1 MKNIRNFKTRSAY
14 TTAVPT
20 LIHPTISYIE
30 EGNDVKYVSQYD
42 KNKKNYLTFEA
53 LEAGTFTMEIPSEVR
68 TQHLTSVSYS
78 IDNGET
84 WTTTN
89 VDDTVQTITTPSI
102 SKGGKVLWKG
112 LGTTYNDVQSGA
124 PSIFS
129 STGKFNVSG
138 NIMSLLYGD
147 NFENQTTFAAD
158 TAHNFGSLFY
168 RCETLLSAENLV
180 LTATTLT
187 PYCYEHMFSCCSWLA
202 KAPELRAT
210 TLAEGCY
217 QNMFEVCMHLYQ
229 APKLSAT
236 TLAYDCYDNM
246 FCGCTRLINAP
257 VLPATTLA
265 TRCYNG
271 MFQGC
276 ISLSYIKAM
285 FTTTPSNMYT
295 LGWVSQVPSTG
306 RFVKNSAAQWDVTGA
321 NGIPAGWTVETA
333 SE

>member
-1 MKNIRNFKTRSAY
+1 MRNLRNFKTRSAY

-53 LEAGTFTMEIPSEVR
+53 LEAGTFTMAIPSEVR
-68 TQHLTSVSYS
+68 AQHLTSVSYS
-78 IDNGET
+78 IDGGET

-89 VDDTVQTITTPSI
+89 VDDTNQTITTPNI

-112 LGTTYNDVQSGA
+112 LGATYYDEQSGA
-124 PSIFS
+124 PTMFS

-147 NFENQTTFAAD
+147 NFEDQTTFA
-158 TAHNFGSLFY
+158 TGSTYNFGSLFFG
-168 RCETLLSAENLV
+168 CETLMSAENLV

-187 PYCYEHMFSCCSWLA
+187 PYCYDSMFNSCRWLA

-217 QNMFEVCMHLYQ
+217 QSMFLLCTHLYQ

-236 TLAYDCYDNM
+236 TLAKNCYHDM
-246 FCGCTRLINAP
+246 FSGCGRLINAP

-265 TRCYNG
+265 TGCYTG
-271 MFQGC
+271 MFQSC

-285 FTTTPSNMYT
+285 FTTAPSNMYT
-295 LGWVSQVPSTG
+295 LGWVTNVASTG
-306 RFVKNSAAQWDVTGA
+306 KFVKNSAAQWDETGA
-321 NGIPAGWTVETA
+321 DGIPAGWTVETA